1 VPLSIIFTV
10 LRSGK
15 ATERT
20 YDDYDLD
27 DMLVSKAAAKKNE
40 MLEDV
45 RRINRAAAE
54 QLSEGSVHIVKSSE
68 VLMN

>member
-1 VPLSIIFTV
+1 MLYRFLLNFAV

-20 YDDYDLD
+20 NDDYDLD

-54 QLSEGSVHIVKSSE
+54 QLSEGSVQTHQSFD
-68 VLMN
+68 